1 MANICNNTLE
11 FSGKEK
17 NIAKAYALMHDLQK
31 HNEEKQEGA
40 MPSFSNHKKGCFFD
54 LYVEDNCSIGYW
66 TKWAPNEL
74 VVKDIADKCKV
85 NFELQYE
92 ELGNGLFGKFFYDY
106 KTKTL
111 EDFCLID
118 EEMNVVTCD
127 DDGIYYYKGEFIE
140 SPEDIYNEL
149 LKAKIKA
156 VNNVLDKYDAENIEY
171 IYESI
176 LVTKSIGAPLA
187 DEICQDLKENNLLAS
202 FQKWEEKINNL

>member
-17 NIAKAYALMHDLQK
+17 NMKSVYSLFKELKDQ
-31 HNEEKQEGA
+31 NRNGGA
-40 MPSFSNHKKGCFFD
+40 MPLFLNHTQGYFFD

-66 TKWAPNEL
+66 TKWAPNEF

-92 ELGNGLFGKFFYDY
+92 ELGNGLFGKFFYNH

-111 EDFCLID
+111 EDFCLTD
-118 EEMNVVTCD
+118 EEMNVVTCN
-127 DDGIYYYKGEFIE
+127 DDGNYYYKGEFIE
-140 SPEDIYNEL
+140 SPEDVYNEL

-156 VNNVLDKYDAENIEY
+156 VNRVLDKYDAENIEY
-171 IYESI
+171 IYQSI
-176 LVTKSIGAPLA
+176 LVAKSINAPLA
-187 DEICQDLKENNLLAS
+187 DEIIEDLKENNLLDS
-202 FQKWEEKINNL
+202 FQKWEEKNK